1 MGQPNALVAVA
12 VDPPLSQHDIA
23 LIRSFFE
30 YTPKVVIVFIAYVF
44 DYTNG
49 FHDAANSI
57 ATVVST
63 RVLADIIFM
72 GHLQS
77 AE

>member
-1 MGQPNALVAVA
+1 MNSALV
-12 VDPPLSQHDIA
+12 I
-23 LIRSFFE
+23 
-30 YTPKVVIVFIAYVF
+30 VIVFIAYVF

-57 ATVVST
+57 ATAVST
-63 RVLADIIFM
+63 RVLADNIFM